1 MITRRMGDKLEDL
14 KTYFNTK
21 LSEQEEIRTKTF
33 NNIITDL
40 KKEIIKEIQHEVLK
54 QYKQNKTTF
63 RKQHTNKKQV
73 AELRELNIN
82 NQSGYEELEQNGKRL
97 C

>member
-21 LSEQEEIRTKTF
+21 FNEQEEIRTKAF

-40 KKEIIKEIQHEVLK
+40 KREIIKEIQYEVLK
-54 QYKQNKTTF
+54 QYKQ
-63 RKQHTNKKQV
+63 KQNYLPK
-73 AELRELNIN
+73 AA
-82 NQSGYEELEQNGKRL
+82 Y
-97 C
+97 

>member
-14 KTYFNTK
+14 KTYFDTK
-21 LSEQEEIRTKTF
+21 FNEQEEIRTKTF

-40 KKEIIKEIQHEVLK
+40 KKEITKEIQHDVLK
-54 QYKQNKTTF
+54 QYKQ
-63 RKQHTNKKQV
+63 KQNSLPK
-73 AELRELNIN
+73 AA
-82 NQSGYEELEQNGKRL
+82 